1 MDDKRQQI
9 QLKLAFM
16 EEGKGEALRACR
28 EGTEASVAVRAPE
41 SPAMCEYL
49 MEEVLERDNLRKAL
63 RRVKSNKGSPGIDG
77 MSVWQLPGYLK
88 EHWQEVH
95 DQLLRG
101 TYKPQPVKR
110 VEIAKPG
117 GGVRKLGIPTVLDRF
132 IQQALLQV
140 LQKYWDSTFSEH
152 SFGFRPKRSAHQ
164 AVACAQQHLADGYCW
179 IVDIDLE
186 KFFDRVNHDMLMGRV
201 AKRVRDRRVLKLIR
215 TFLNAGVMENGLVSP
230 ITEGT
235 PQGGPLSPLLSN
247 IVLDDLDRELE
258 RRGHRFVRYA
268 DDCNVYVRSER
279 AGRRVM
285 ESLTRF
291 ITRNLKLQVNEAK
304 SAVVQP
310 WECTFLGFS
319 FTSGPE
325 PKRRIAP
332 QAIERLKE
340 RIRKLTRRTRTVG
353 LKQMVAELAQYLIGW
368 KGYFGYGQT
377 IDVLKKLDSW
387 IRRRLRCVTW
397 KQWKRGRVRF
407 AELRARG
414 VIKDLAAQTAGSPHG
429 SWRISRSPAL
439 SFAFPNA
446 YFKTLGLPSL
456 VTT

>member
-16 EEGKGEALRACR
+16 EEGKGEALRASR

-110 VEIAKPG
+110 VEVAKPG

-215 TFLNAGVMENGLVSP
+215 MFLNAGVMENGLVSP

-279 AGRRVM
+279 AGRRVK

-291 ITRNLKLQVNEAK
+291 ITRTLKLQVNEAK

-368 KGYFGYGQT
+368 KGYFGFGQT

>member
-1 MDDKRQQI
+1 
-9 QLKLAFM
+9 
-16 EEGKGEALRACR
+16 
-28 EGTEASVAVRAPE
+28 
-41 SPAMCEYL
+41 

-63 RRVKSNKGSPGIDG
+63 RRVKSNKGSSGIDG

-88 EHWQEVH
+88 EHWQEER

-152 SFGFRPKRSAHQ
+152 SFGF
-164 AVACAQQHLADGYCW
+164 
-179 IVDIDLE
+179 
-186 KFFDRVNHDMLMGRV
+186 
-201 AKRVRDRRVLKLIR
+201 
-215 TFLNAGVMENGLVSP
+215 
-230 ITEGT
+230 
-235 PQGGPLSPLLSN
+235 
-247 IVLDDLDRELE
+247 
-258 RRGHRFVRYA
+258 
-268 DDCNVYVRSER
+268 
-279 AGRRVM
+279 
-285 ESLTRF
+285 
-291 ITRNLKLQVNEAK
+291 
-304 SAVVQP
+304 
-310 WECTFLGFS
+310 
-319 FTSGPE
+319 
-325 PKRRIAP
+325 
-332 QAIERLKE
+332 
-340 RIRKLTRRTRTVG
+340 
-353 LKQMVAELAQYLIGW
+353 
-368 KGYFGYGQT
+368 GQT

-387 IRRRLRCVTW
+387 IRRRLRCVAW

-429 SWRISRSPAL
+429 PWRISRSPAL

-456 VTT
+456 AST

>member
-16 EEGKGEALRACR
+16 EEGKGEALRASR

-41 SPAMCEYL
+41 SPAICEYL

-215 TFLNAGVMENGLVSP
+215 IFLNAGVMENGLVSP

-291 ITRNLKLQVNEAK
+291 ITRNLKLKVNEAK

-325 PKRRIAP
+325 PKRRVAP

>member
-1 MDDKRQQI
+1 
-9 QLKLAFM
+9 
-16 EEGKGEALRACR
+16 
-28 EGTEASVAVRAPE
+28 
-41 SPAMCEYL
+41 
-49 MEEVLERDNLRKAL
+49 
-63 RRVKSNKGSPGIDG
+63 
-77 MSVWQLPGYLK
+77 
-88 EHWQEVH
+88 
-95 DQLLRG
+95 
-101 TYKPQPVKR
+101 
-110 VEIAKPG
+110 
-117 GGVRKLGIPTVLDRF
+117 
-132 IQQALLQV
+132 
-140 LQKYWDSTFSEH
+140 
-152 SFGFRPKRSAHQ
+152 
-164 AVACAQQHLADGYCW
+164 
-179 IVDIDLE
+179 
-186 KFFDRVNHDMLMGRV
+186 
-201 AKRVRDRRVLKLIR
+201 
-215 TFLNAGVMENGLVSP
+215 MENGLVSP

-291 ITRNLKLQVNEAK
+291 ITGNLKLQVNEAK
-304 SAVVQP
+304 STVVQP

-332 QAIERLKE
+332 QAIKRLKE

-368 KGYFGYGQT
+368 KGYFGFGQT
-377 IDVLKKLDSW
+377 IDVFKKLDSW

-407 AELRARG
+407 AELCARG
-414 VIKDLAAQTAGSPHG
+414 VVKDLAAQTAGSPHG

-456 VTT
+456 VST

>member
-16 EEGKGEALRACR
+16 EEGKGEALRASR

-41 SPAMCEYL
+41 SPAICEYL

-215 TFLNAGVMENGLVSP
+215 IFLNAGVMENGLVSP

-291 ITRNLKLQVNEAK
+291 ITRTLKLQVNEAK

-368 KGYFGYGQT
+368 KGYFGFGQT

-387 IRRRLRCVTW
+387 IRRRLRCVAW

-456 VTT
+456 VST

>member
-1 MDDKRQQI
+1 MDDKRQQT

-16 EEGKGEALRACR
+16 EEGKGEALRASR

-41 SPAMCEYL
+41 SPAICEYL

-95 DQLLRG
+95 EQLLGG

-110 VEIAKPG
+110 VEIAKAG

-140 LQKYWDSTFSEH
+140 LQQYWDCTFSEH

-164 AVACAQQHLADGYCW
+164 AVACAQEHLADGYCW

-215 TFLNAGVMENGLVSP
+215 IFLNAGVMENGLVSP

-291 ITRNLKLQVNEAK
+291 ITGNLKLQVNEAK

-310 WECTFLGFS
+310 WECTFLGFR

-332 QAIERLKE
+332 QAIKRLKE

-368 KGYFGYGQT
+368 KGYFGFGQT
-377 IDVLKKLDSW
+377 IDVFKKLDSW

-397 KQWKRGRVRF
+397 KQWKRGRVRV
-407 AELRARG
+407 AELCARG
-414 VIKDLAAQTAGSPHG
+414 VVKDLAAQTAGSPHG

-456 VTT
+456 VST